1 MGFPCTERLLSDHS
15 APASVPDLQ
24 EAVFRLKPLDSKRVV
39 PKNRLRYAI
48 FHLLHHR
55 YFMYASYTIIC
66 LNCVTLT
73 LEHWGASRGFSTFM
87 WGANVAFTVAI
98 GIEVVS
104 QDRAGCRNYPYGL
117 VACQG
122 PAW

>member
-1 MGFPCTERLLSDHS
+1 MPTAC
-15 APASVPDLQ
+15 LQ
-24 EAVFRLKPLDSKRVV
+24 EAVFRLKPLNSKRVV

-55 YFMYASYTIIC
+55 YFMYTSYTIIC

-73 LEHWGASRGFSTFM
+73 LEHWGASRGFSSFM

-98 GIEVVS
+98 GVEVVS
-104 QDRAGCRNYPYGL
+104 
-117 VACQG
+117 VCQG
-122 PAW
+122 SASSIAHSLCSMM